1 MFLASPQ
8 KFDEAIEFGFPSH
21 SAVDN
26 TPKRYQLPPI
36 ATSARN
42 FTRDMHTFLRHD
54 TMSFLQDNYDEN
66 TGLESDS
73 DSLADLDPPA
83 TPSSIGLSFRYPSR
97 QQSSNMSSLDS
108 NGVPLVHPM
117 GGRFNR
123 EMTLRMTLTRPD
135 LRADEEQLYGW
146 QAQKGTRDD
155 PFALEELPLSDDM
168 NGTKG
173 PFYVKPKTSSNLVTR
188 LFKRASKKGR

>member
-8 KFDEAIEFGFPSH
+8 KFDEAIEFGFPSAYTTDLAPH
-21 SAVDN
+21 
-26 TPKRYQLPPI
+26 RYQLPPI
-36 ATSARN
+36 ATGARN
-42 FTRDMHTFLRHD
+42 FTRDLHTFLRDD
-54 TMSFLQDNYDEN
+54 TISFLDNDDDN

-73 DSLADLDPPA
+73 DSLADLDSPV
-83 TPSSIGLSFRYPSR
+83 TPSSVGLSFRYPSR

-108 NGVPLVHPM
+108 NGLPLLHPVAS
-117 GGRFNR
+117 RFNR

-146 QAQKGTRDD
+146 QGQKGTKDD
-155 PFALEELPLSDDM
+155 PFALEDLPLSDDM

-173 PFYVKPKTSSNLVTR
+173 PFYVKPKPSSNLVTR